1 MEVLKYK
8 VITSEKQYNKY
19 CKILEELVFSETKNR
34 QIKDEIAL
42 LTLLIEKYDET
53 QSSFH
58 KLDPVELLYSLLKDH
73 QLKSVDLANKL
84 QVSPGLISDI
94 LNYKKGFSKDIIRRL
109 AELFKLSQE
118 AFNRPYALKDQQ
130 TPVKKYKRA

>member
-8 VITSEKQYNKY
+8 VITSEKQYSKY
-19 CKILEELVFSETKNR
+19 CKVLEELVFSGTKSR

-53 QSSFH
+53 HSSFH

-118 AFNRPYALKDQQ
+118 AFNKPYALKGQL
-130 TPVKKYKRA
+130 TAVKKYKRA

>member
-1 MEVLKYK
+1 METLKYK
-8 VITSEKQYNKY
+8 VISSEKQYDKY
-19 CKILEELVFSETKNR
+19 CKILEELVFSETKSK
-34 QIKDEIAL
+34 QAKDEIAL

-53 QSSFH
+53 HSDFH
-58 KLDPVELLYSLLKDH
+58 RLDPVELLHSLLKDH

-84 QVSPGLISDI
+84 HVSPGLISDI

-118 AFNRPYALKDQQ
+118 AFNRPYVLKDQKVA
-130 TPVKKYKRA
+130 VKKYKRA